1 MRPCA
6 GGELEPPV
14 AAASAGWTVS
24 TLRWGWSSV
33 GRRCLIRAYPIKRV
47 ISDTL
52 ASALVLDNRI
62 IRMDPEAVGSKQEF

>member
-6 GGELEPPV
+6 GGELEPLV
-14 AAASAGWTVS
+14 AAVNAGWTES
-24 TLRWGWSSV
+24 RLRGGWSGV

-52 ASALVLDNRI
+52 ASELVLDNRI
-62 IRMDPEAVGSKQEF
+62 IRMKPEAVGGKQEF